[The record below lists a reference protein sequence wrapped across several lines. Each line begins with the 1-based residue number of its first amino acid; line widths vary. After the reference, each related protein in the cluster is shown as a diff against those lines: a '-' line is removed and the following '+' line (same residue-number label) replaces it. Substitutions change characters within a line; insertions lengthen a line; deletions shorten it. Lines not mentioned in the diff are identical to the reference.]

1 LQILG
6 IFNRLILMSQPI
18 VQINKDA
25 AQMLGRFLKTQ
36 SFTQIGVLVD
46 ANTKQYCYP
55 LVKDSIPP
63 HLLIEVAA
71 GEDFKNITTCQQ
83 IWQQLTDLNFDRH
96 ALLVVIGGGVLG
108 DMGGFCAAT
117 YKRGINFILMPTTLL
132 AQVDASVGGK
142 LGIDFNNFKNHIGV
156 FCEPTAT
163 LISPEFLRTLP
174 ERELRSGYAEIIKH
188 CLIADKAM
196 WDKIRTKTLLQQ
208 DWETLI
214 AHSVKIKEKVVAED
228 PREKGLRKILNFGH
242 TLGHALETFYL
253 TIGKRIFHGEA
264 IAMGMIMES
273 YISTKKGMMSE
284 KELTDVSDYLISIY
298 GKVTEEFDQPTILNL
313 TLQDK
318 KNRESKIL
326 TAIPK
331 TMGEAVWNVE
341 VDEKELINAM
351 NYYLTR

>member
-1 LQILG
+1 
-6 IFNRLILMSQPI
+6 MSTSI

-25 AQMLGRFLKTQ
+25 APLLGSFLKTQ
-36 SFTQIGVLVD
+36 SFTQVGVLVD
-46 ANTKQYCYP
+46 SNTKTHCYP
-55 LVKDSIPP
+55 LVKNILPP
-63 HLLIEVAA
+63 HVLIEAGA
-71 GEDFKNITTCQQ
+71 GEDFKNLTTCQE

-96 ALLVVIGGGVLG
+96 ALLIVIGGGVLG

-163 LISPEFLRTLP
+163 LISPEFLKTLP
-174 ERELRSGYAEIIKH
+174 ERELRSGYGEIIKH

-196 WDKIRTKTLLQQ
+196 WEIIRTKTLQQQ
-208 DWETLI
+208 DWEALI
-214 AHSVKIKEKVVAED
+214 AHSVKIKRAVVEED
-228 PREKGLRKILNFGH
+228 PREKGLRKTLNFGH

-273 YISTKKGMMSE
+273 YISNKQGLMSE
-284 KELTDVSDYLISIY
+284 EELTDVSSYMLSIY
-298 GKVTEEFDQPTILNL
+298 GKVTESFDLRTILGL
-313 TLQDK
+313 ALQDK
-318 KNRESKIL
+318 KNKGAKVL
-326 TAIPK
+326 VAIPK
-331 TMGEAVWNVE
+331 TIGEAVWDVE
-341 VDEKELINAM
+341 VDEKELTAAM
-351 NYYLTR
+351 NYYQVLPNS